1 MDSCSPSLCCSM
13 VKRIFFYRIPHF
25 PNPER
30 YGCDFKWPVFIY
42 HSSDCKLYE
51 GRVDSITACASGLIS
66 SMI

>member
-1 MDSCSPSLCCSM
+1 MDSCSPSPKVQWLNVFSSIGFHISPIL
-13 VKRIFFYRIPHF
+13 K
-25 PNPER
+25 R

-66 SMI
+66 VA